1 MERRHPRKIATRPL
15 VLIVESH
22 EDTRALYAI
31 ALASMGFEVIAEGNP
46 ADAYGRAWKIHPDII
61 VTDIAARQHDGWTL
75 LHDLKQDPRTRDIPV
90 VVMTVDGQSTVRER
104 VESARGAACLVK
116 PCLPDALAVELRH
129 VLEEQSS

>member
-1 MERRHPRKIATRPL
+1 MERRHPRKVATRPL

-22 EDTRALYAI
+22 EDTLALYAI
-31 ALASMGFEVIAEGNP
+31 ALSSMGFEVIAEGNP
-46 ADAYGRAWKIHPDII
+46 VDAYGRAWKTHPDII
-61 VTDIAARQHDGWTL
+61 VTDIAARQQDGWTL

-104 VESARGAACLVK
+104 VERERGAACLVK
-116 PCLPDALAVELRH
+116 PCLPDTLAVELRH